1 MAPAFILF
9 GPSSSLFS
17 RKISLNHLPSITIS
31 DTCTMRYQALFPIM
45 RPFSFILFLL
55 GLSQVVLSHSGRTD
69 SKGGHWDRKAGT
81 YHYHNQTTAPR
92 PSVPSSPKSYSE
104 SFYQE
109 QYAKKLGGR
118 TEVTMPDGTR
128 CDILTDTHA
137 IEVDFADKWAEA
149 IGQSLN
155 YAMQTG
161 KKAGIVLVLLDRG
174 DEKHLERLREMTR
187 HYSMDIEFFPHRA
200 F

>member
-1 MAPAFILF
+1 MKLFPFILVF
-9 GPSSSLFS
+9 LSLS
-17 RKISLNHLPSITIS
+17 H
-31 DTCTMRYQALFPIM
+31 
-45 RPFSFILFLL
+45 
-55 GLSQVVLSHSGRTD
+55 VVFSHSGRTD
-69 SKGGHWDRKAGT
+69 SIGGHWDRKTGT
-81 YHYHNQTTAPR
+81 YHYHYHNQITTPR
-92 PSVPSSPKSYSE
+92 PSVPATPKAYTE

-161 KKAGIVLVLLDRG
+161 KKAGIVLVLKDRG
-174 DEKHLERLREMTR
+174 DEKHLERLRKMAR
-187 HYSMDIEFFPHRA
+187 HYSMDIDIFPHRV

>member
-1 MAPAFILF
+1 MKLFFFILVF
-9 GPSSSLFS
+9 LSLTQGVFC
-17 RKISLNHLPSITIS
+17 N
-31 DTCTMRYQALFPIM
+31 
-45 RPFSFILFLL
+45 
-55 GLSQVVLSHSGRTD
+55 SGRTD
-69 SKGGHWDRKAGT
+69 SNGGHWDRKAGT
-81 YHYHNQTTAPR
+81 YHYHNQGTTPR
-92 PSVPSSPKSYSE
+92 TSVPSAPRLYSE

-109 QYAKKLGGR
+109 LYAKKLGGR
-118 TEVTMPDGTR
+118 TEVAMSDGTR

-161 KKAGIVLVLLDRG
+161 KKAGIVLVLKDKG
-174 DEKHLERLREMTR
+174 DEKHLDRLKKMAR
-187 HYSMDIEFFPHRA
+187 HYSMDIEIFPYRE

>member
-1 MAPAFILF
+1 
-9 GPSSSLFS
+9 
-17 RKISLNHLPSITIS
+17 
-31 DTCTMRYQALFPIM
+31 MRL
-45 RPFSFILFLL
+45 FSFILLLL
-55 GLSQVVLSHSGRTD
+55 GLSQVVFSHSGRTD
-69 SKGGHWDRKAGT
+69 SKGGHGDRKAGT
-81 YHYHNQTTAPR
+81 YHYHNQETTPR
-92 PSVPSSPKSYSE
+92 PSVPSAPRTYSE

-118 TEVTMPDGTR
+118 TEVTMRDGTR
-128 CDILTDTHA
+128 CDILTETHA

-161 KKAGIVLVLLDRG
+161 KKAGIILVLKDRG
-174 DEKHLERLREMTR
+174 DEKHLERLREMAR
-187 HYSMDIEFFPHRA
+187 HYSMDIDIFPHRA

>member
-1 MAPAFILF
+1 MKVI
-9 GPSSSLFS
+9 
-17 RKISLNHLPSITIS
+17 
-31 DTCTMRYQALFPIM
+31 Q
-45 RPFSFILFLL
+45 LFLI
-55 GLSQVVLSHSGRTD
+55 LSFFIEHTLSHSGRTD
-69 SKGGHWDRKAGT
+69 SEGGHWDRKAGT
-81 YHYHNQTTAPR
+81 YHYHNQGTTPR
-92 PSVPSSPKSYSE
+92 TSVPSSPNAYSE

-109 QYAKKLGGR
+109 QYAEKLGGR

-161 KKAGIVLVLLDRG
+161 KKAGIVLVLKDRG
-174 DEKHLERLREMTR
+174 DEKHLKRLKEMAR
-187 HYSMDIEFFPHRA
+187 HYSINIEIFPHRD

>member
-1 MAPAFILF
+1 M
-9 GPSSSLFS
+9 
-17 RKISLNHLPSITIS
+17 
-31 DTCTMRYQALFPIM
+31 
-45 RPFSFILFLL
+45 
-55 GLSQVVLSHSGRTD
+55 
-69 SKGGHWDRKAGT
+69 
-81 YHYHNQTTAPR
+81 
-92 PSVPSSPKSYSE
+92 
-104 SFYQE
+104 
-109 QYAKKLGGR
+109 
-118 TEVTMPDGTR
+118 TMPDGTR

-161 KKAGIVLVLLDRG
+161 KKAGIVLVLKDRG

-187 HYSMDIEFFPHRA
+187 HYSMDVEIFPHRA

>member
-1 MAPAFILF
+1 MKL
-9 GPSSSLFS
+9 
-17 RKISLNHLPSITIS
+17 
-31 DTCTMRYQALFPIM
+31 
-45 RPFSFILFLL
+45 FSFILVFLSL
-55 GLSQVVLSHSGRTD
+55 LQVASSHSGRTD

-81 YHYHNQTTAPR
+81 YHYHNQGTTPR
-92 PSVPSSPKSYSE
+92 PSVPRSPKTYSE

-109 QYAKKLGGR
+109 QYAKKLGGS
-118 TEVTMPDGTR
+118 TEVAMSDGTR

-161 KKAGIVLVLLDRG
+161 KKAGIVLLLKDRG
-174 DEKHLERLREMTR
+174 DEKHLERLREMAV
-187 HYSMDIEFFPHRA
+187 HYSMDIEIFPHRI
-200 F
+200 FSLNTF

>member
-1 MAPAFILF
+1 
-9 GPSSSLFS
+9 
-17 RKISLNHLPSITIS
+17 
-31 DTCTMRYQALFPIM
+31 MRL
-45 RPFSFILFLL
+45 FSFILLL
-55 GLSQVVLSHSGRTD
+55 LSLSQAVFSHSGRTD

-81 YHYHNQTTAPR
+81 YHYHNQGTTPR
-92 PSVPSSPKSYSE
+92 TSVPNSPKAYSE

-109 QYAKKLGGR
+109 LYAKKLGGR

-161 KKAGIVLVLLDRG
+161 KKAGIVLKLKDRG
-174 DEKHLERLREMTR
+174 DEKHLKRLREMAR
-187 HYSMDIEFFPHRA
+187 HCLMDIGIFPHKA
-200 F
+200 S

>member
-1 MAPAFILF
+1 MKL
-9 GPSSSLFS
+9 
-17 RKISLNHLPSITIS
+17 
-31 DTCTMRYQALFPIM
+31 
-45 RPFSFILFLL
+45 FSFILIFLSL
-55 GLSQVVLSHSGRTD
+55 TQGVFPHSGRTD

-92 PSVPSSPKSYSE
+92 SSIPTTPEAYSE
-104 SFYQE
+104 SFYQK

-161 KKAGIVLVLLDRG
+161 KKAGIVLVLKDRG
-174 DEKHLERLREMTR
+174 
-187 HYSMDIEFFPHRA
+187 
-200 F
+200 

>member
-1 MAPAFILF
+1 M
-9 GPSSSLFS
+9 
-17 RKISLNHLPSITIS
+17 K
-31 DTCTMRYQALFPIM
+31 
-45 RPFSFILFLL
+45 PFSFILLLL
-55 GLSQVVLSHSGRTD
+55 GLAQVVFSHSGRTD
-69 SKGGHWDRKAGT
+69 SKGGHWNRKAGT
-81 YHYHNQTTAPR
+81 YHDHNQTTAPR
-92 PSVPSSPKSYSE
+92 PSVPRSPKSYSE

-109 QYAKKLGGR
+109 LYAKKLGGR

-161 KKAGIVLVLLDRG
+161 KKAGIVLVLKDKG
-174 DEKHLERLREMTR
+174 DEKHLERLREMAR
-187 HYSMDIEFFPHRA
+187 HYSMDIDIFPHRA

>member
-1 MAPAFILF
+1 
-9 GPSSSLFS
+9 
-17 RKISLNHLPSITIS
+17 
-31 DTCTMRYQALFPIM
+31 
-45 RPFSFILFLL
+45 
-55 GLSQVVLSHSGRTD
+55 
-69 SKGGHWDRKAGT
+69 KA
-81 YHYHNQTTAPR
+81 
-92 PSVPSSPKSYSE
+92 YSE

-109 QYAKKLGGR
+109 QYAKELGGR

-161 KKAGIVLVLLDRG
+161 KKAGIVLVLKDRG
-174 DEKHLERLREMTR
+174 DEKHLERLTKMAR
-187 HYSMDIEFFPHRA
+187 HYSMDIEIFPHRD